1 MDNSWAKPGVRCVCV
16 EEYWHDV
23 HTGARSAPP
32 EGGPVF
38 KIVSVIEHQ
47 GLICIGL
54 WGDVLDHYWQADG
67 FRPVVDRETPIEDDI
82 ALFAPILHGQPVE
95 A

>member
-16 EEYWHDV
+16 AERWCNLG
-23 HTGARSAPP
+23 TGTSSAAPA
-32 EGGPVF
+32 GGPIF
-38 KIVSVIEHQ
+38 KVVSVIKAH
-47 GLICIGL
+47 GGVWIGI

-67 FRPVVDRETPIEDDI
+67 FRPVVDRETPAEQDL
-82 ALFAPILHGQPVE
+82 ALFVPILHGKPVE